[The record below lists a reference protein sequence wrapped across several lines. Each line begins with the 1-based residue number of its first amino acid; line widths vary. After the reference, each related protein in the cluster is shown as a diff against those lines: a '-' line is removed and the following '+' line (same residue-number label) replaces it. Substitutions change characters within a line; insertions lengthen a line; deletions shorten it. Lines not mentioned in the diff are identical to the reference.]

1 MYTKPLNYYIYTINK
16 RIVAQMKAD
25 IPIFKNKLLNHL
37 ISHCCT
43 GRSRP
48 SEYFSSFQ
56 STSGPIICSNDSYF
70 TVKYPDIVTA
80 IK

>member
-1 MYTKPLNYYIYTINK
+1 
-16 RIVAQMKAD
+16 MKAD